1 MADNHDLLILPKQGD
16 SQIALSE
23 PRSNL
28 AARGR
33 KDASEILKIDIGE
46 RCFAGVR
53 INEKWGFIRK
63 DGTFIVEPKYG
74 TVDYFSSK
82 LAAFSYSTNRNEA
95 RWGYLDISGRV
106 SVPEQFE
113 KAGEFCEGLAAVR
126 YNGKHGYIRRDGT
139 FAIEPRFE
147 FAQPFRDGTAV
158 VRIGSKSRLV
168 DKLGQYVGGVF
179 DTIHQ
184 SSGKALEVRIGA
196 KSGFVNR
203 QGELLIDP
211 TYEVVRDVEGG
222 YAWSARVS
230 WGDAVALISYDGD
243 LITIADSGWIIT
255 RYDEPDGV
263 IHLCS
268 RSHNGHERFIDKD
281 GNTLFERNTPKRA
294 VGSFNDGV
302 ALVSCD
308 SPYYVDKTGRRL
320 TEDPFKAFG
329 RFSGGRGIVV
339 SGGRYGYIDV
349 SGNNITPVQYL
360 DASRFMDGYAQVL
373 VEGDGWQWI
382 DTSGDRVAEPHFNEN
397 GSTPLHVKPFDDP
410 WETRPVRTIPP
421 HFKEGFCSVMVN
433 GKWGYVNTKCQVV
446 IPPTYSHASSFFN
459 GVAAVEGENGKWGF
473 IDSAG
478 ELVMPC
484 QFDQVRTLENPRSY

>member
-1 MADNHDLLILPKQGD
+1 
-16 SQIALSE
+16 
-23 PRSNL
+23 
-28 AARGR
+28 
-33 KDASEILKIDIGE
+33 
-46 RCFAGVR
+46 
-53 INEKWGFIRK
+53 
-63 DGTFIVEPKYG
+63 
-74 TVDYFSSK
+74 
-82 LAAFSYSTNRNEA
+82 
-95 RWGYLDISGRV
+95 
-106 SVPEQFE
+106 
-113 KAGEFCEGLAAVR
+113 
-126 YNGKHGYIRRDGT
+126 
-139 FAIEPRFE
+139 
-147 FAQPFRDGTAV
+147 
-158 VRIGSKSRLV
+158 
-168 DKLGQYVGGVF
+168 LGQYVGGVF

-349 SGNNITPVQYL
+349 SGNNIRPVQYL